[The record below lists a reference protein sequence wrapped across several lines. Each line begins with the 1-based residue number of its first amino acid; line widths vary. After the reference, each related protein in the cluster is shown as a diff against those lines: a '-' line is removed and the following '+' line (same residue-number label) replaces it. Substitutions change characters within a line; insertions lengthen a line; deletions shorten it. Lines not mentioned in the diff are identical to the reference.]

1 MNAVSSHETHD
12 AHENRGAPIPAA
24 PKLPPVLRSQ
34 AKDGSEGWSESA
46 SSWPVHAESEFGA
59 PIRRKGKCSLKIKGS
74 DSRRPVGGSGAK
86 RIIRRR
92 SHGQHQLAA
101 SGDLLVGNPASRDG
115 FAVERGGLD
124 AGIFAGII
132 FRDDRE

>member
-1 MNAVSSHETHD
+1 MVQRQQLEVQCWMPARATAELDIYRQLAGSDQPSLGSF
-12 AHENRGAPIPAA
+12 GAA
-24 PKLPPVLRSQ
+24 
-34 AKDGSEGWSESA
+34 GTSA
-46 SSWPVHAESEFGA
+46 S
-59 PIRRKGKCSLKIKGS
+59 IRRKGKCSLKIKGS

-86 RIIRRR
+86 RFVRRR